1 MGLAPVPKHCHGR
14 KKKNDIA
21 QGNCNIY
28 IVDTHTKATE
38 DQERNRLTLL
48 WKTKLTQEKGL
59 NLVMP

>member
-1 MGLAPVPKHCHGR
+1 MEE
-14 KKKNDIA
+14 KKNDIA